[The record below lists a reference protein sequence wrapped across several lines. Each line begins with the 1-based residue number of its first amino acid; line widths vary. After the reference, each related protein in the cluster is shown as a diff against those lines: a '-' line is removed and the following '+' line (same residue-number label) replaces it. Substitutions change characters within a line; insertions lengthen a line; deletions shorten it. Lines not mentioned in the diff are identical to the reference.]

1 MLKEK
6 ERELSR
12 FIEILREHPRGL
24 TIEEISRLLP
34 LNRNAT
40 SKYLNRMLISGQ
52 VEMKTFGPA
61 KVFFISKRVPVSE
74 LLNLSSDLIMVLD
87 HEMFIRHVNNRLL
100 DVFLVRRSELI
111 VHHVDH
117 TPFGACISPDFR
129 QMISEGENGNER
141 ILDER
146 ITINGHNWHFYVK
159 CVPVVF
165 EEGERGVSVILRDV
179 NVSKVYSRLNVFPV
193 CQLHLKEAST
203 R

>member
-6 ERELSR
+6 DRELSR
-12 FIEILREHPRGL
+12 FIDILREYPRGL
-24 TIEEISRLLP
+24 TIEEISKLLP

-61 KVFFISKRVPVSE
+61 KVFFISKRVPISQ

-87 HEMFIRHVNNRLL
+87 HDMFVRQVNDRLL
-100 DVFLVRRSELI
+100 DVFLVKRSDLI
-111 VHHVDH
+111 VHHLDQ
-117 TPFGACISPDFR
+117 TLFGASISPVFR
-129 QMISEGENGNER
+129 KMISDGENGNER
-141 ILDER
+141 LLEEK
-146 ITINGHNWHFYVK
+146 ITINGHRWHFFAK

-179 NVSKVYSRLNVFPV
+179 MVSKVLS
-193 CQLHLKEAST
+193 
-203 R
+203 